1 MIKIYANKSGAYP
14 VDPYAAQIIGEDC
27 APPLCA
33 RSDVAAPK
41 FRPCANVRQ
50 NRGRGRQTDR
60 GRKRRCDNGA
70 RNKRLLAAFFKD
82 KAQIAEAAKPN
93 LTQNTPFS

>member
-1 MIKIYANKSGAYP
+1 MRTRAVLIRSIHTLRSSSARTA
-14 VDPYAAQIIGEDC
+14 E
-27 APPLCA
+27 PPLYA
-33 RSDVAAPK
+33 HSDVAAPK
-41 FRPCANVRQ
+41 FRPCANVQQ

-60 GRKRRCDNGA
+60 GRKRRRDNGA

-93 LTQNTPFS
+93 LTQNTPFA

>member
-1 MIKIYANKSGAYP
+1 MPIRSIHTPRRSSARTA
-14 VDPYAAQIIGEDC
+14 E
-27 APPLCA
+27 PPLYA
-33 RSDVAAPK
+33 RSDVAALK

-60 GRKRRCDNGA
+60 GRKRRCDNGV

-82 KAQIAEAAKPN
+82 KAQIAEAAKLN
-93 LTQNTPFS
+93 FNSKYALFIIYV